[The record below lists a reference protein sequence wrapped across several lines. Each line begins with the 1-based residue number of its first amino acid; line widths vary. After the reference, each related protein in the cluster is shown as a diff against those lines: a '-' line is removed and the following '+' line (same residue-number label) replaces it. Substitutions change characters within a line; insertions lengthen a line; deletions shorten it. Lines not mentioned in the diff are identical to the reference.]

1 MISAKDVNELR
12 QKTGAGMMDCK
23 KALTECNGD
32 IEAAID
38 WLREK
43 GISKA
48 AKKADRIAAEGLA
61 NIFVNGNKAAII
73 EVNCETDF
81 VTRNADF
88 VKMVDTIGNTAVNS
102 NAKSLEEVLAL
113 PVEGTEGDVTAL
125 IAANTAVIGE
135 KLSLRRVEVV
145 DKKDTD
151 NFGSYIHM
159 GGKIATLVVLEKEDA
174 ELARGLAMHIA
185 ANAPKYVKAEDIPAD
200 VIAHERA
207 IALENMKNDPKMAG
221 KPEAMLNGIADGKV
235 KKLLAESVLG
245 AQVYLLDGEKA
256 VAQVLKEKGN
266 NVVKFIRFAVGE
278 GIEKRKDD
286 FAAEVMS
293 QIN

>member
-1 MISAKDVNELR
+1 MPSMIELIKELR
-12 QKTGAGMMDCK
+12 DRTGAGMMDCK
-23 KALTECNGD
+23 KAL
-32 IEAAID
+32 EATGSDVEKAID

-43 GISKA
+43 GIAKA
-48 AKKADRIAAEGLA
+48 QAKSSRIAAEGLA
-61 NIFVNGNKAAII
+61 SVIVEGNKAVIL

-81 VTRNADF
+81 VAKGERF
-88 VKMVDTIGNTAVNS
+88 HKLVEDT
-102 NAKSLEEVLAL
+102 AKATLASGYASIEEAKTGVAQLFTDAT
-113 PVEGTEGDVTAL
+113 VAM
-125 IAANTAVIGE
+125 GE
-135 KLSLRRVEVV
+135 KLDYRRFELVE
-145 DKKDTD
+145 KSQGQG
-151 NFGSYIHM
+151 FGSYVHM

-256 VAQVLKEKGN
+256 VAQVLKEQGN

>member
-1 MISAKDVNELR
+1 MPSMIELIKELR
-12 QKTGAGMMDCK
+12 DRTGAGMMDCK
-23 KALTECNGD
+23 KAL
-32 IEAAID
+32 EATNSDVEKAID

-43 GISKA
+43 GIAKA
-48 AKKADRIAAEGLA
+48 QAKSSRIAAEGLA
-61 NIFVNGNKAAII
+61 GVVVKGDKAII
-73 EVNCETDF
+73 LEVNCETDF
-81 VTRNADF
+81 VAKGERFHKLVDDTAEATL
-88 VKMVDTIGNTAVNS
+88 VKGYASIEE
-102 NAKSLEEVLAL
+102 AKVGVAQLFTDATVAM
-113 PVEGTEGDVTAL
+113 
-125 IAANTAVIGE
+125 GE
-135 KLSLRRVEVV
+135 KLDYRRFEVV
-145 DKKDTD
+145 SKAAGQG
-151 NFGSYIHM
+151 FGSYIHM

-200 VIAHERA
+200 VIAHEKA

-235 KKLLAESVLG
+235 KKLLADSVLG
-245 AQVYLLDGEKA
+245 AQVYLLDGEKS

-266 NVVKFIRFAVGE
+266 NVVKFVRFAVGE

-293 QIN
+293 QVK